1 MSSTTTPPAEAAPD
15 AAPDPGSSI
24 PTLGSHRF
32 DVPLI
37 TQMEEVECGAASLA
51 MILAHYGCWV
61 PLEELRVACG
71 VSRDG
76 ASALSVVQAARH
88 YGLDANGGRKTVDEL
103 SDCHG
108 PVILFWRQS
117 HFVVLTG
124 TGSGTYTLNDPA
136 GSQRRLPKDEFERDY
151 SGIALTF
158 APTPEFAKRPRPKHG
173 VLGALGEIVARDRGA
188 VVVAAVIGLLLTVPG
203 VMASVL
209 SALFVGS
216 VLEST
221 GDARVGWILIVGYL
235 GVTLLQFILSYV
247 QQSVILRLQVLLTIR
262 ESRRMLLHM
271 LRLPLEFF
279 DARPPGALVQ
289 KTQVP
294 AQLAQL
300 LAGQLATIF
309 ANLVGMVV
317 YAAVMVAYSPTL
329 AVVGLIMGA
338 VNIVALWWVSKRQ
351 STLNVTLQSVQMRK
365 SAEAFNGL
373 SMMSTMKATGS
384 ESVFFGRWAGA
395 QVNATNTEQSV
406 GRLTSALG
414 ALPSFLNILTTVLV
428 FVVGSSLIFRGDLSV
443 PSLVAFQ
450 GLLVA
455 FLAPLAQLVSAADQF
470 QSARG
475 QIAQIEDVLQ
485 YPVDPKVRITEA
497 ADPIDRARLQGH
509 IVFDNVSFGY
519 NPSRPPIISDF
530 SLEIEPGQRVAI
542 VGGSGSG
549 KSTLGNLL
557 IGLIHPWQG
566 TVLIDGREHDAWPRE
581 LLAASLAKV
590 DQSITLFRAS
600 IWDNLTVFDDRR
612 SFASVERAADD
623 AQILPDI
630 LKREGGFAADVLE
643 GGVNFSGGQAQRL
656 EIARALALD
665 PSIIVLDEATSAL
678 DTLSE
683 QRLDSALRA
692 RGLTAI
698 IIAHRLSTIRDSDL
712 ILVLEHGVTVGRGTH
727 EELLESCSQY
737 RDLVGAG

>member
-1 MSSTTTPPAEAAPD
+1 MTATATDPPAVDTQPV
-15 AAPDPGSSI
+15 
-24 PTLGSHRF
+24 LGGRRF
-32 DVPLI
+32 NVPLI

-76 ASALSVVQAARH
+76 ASALSVVQAGRH
-88 YGLDANGGRKTVDEL
+88 YGLESSGGRL
-103 SDCHG
+103 SIDDLPTCHG

-124 TGSGTYTLNDPA
+124 IQGDVYTINDPA
-136 GSQRRLPKDEFERDY
+136 GSQRRLSKVEFERDY
-151 SGIALTF
+151 SNVALTF
-158 APTPEFAKRPRPKHG
+158 APTSTFERRARPRHG
-173 VLGALGEIVARDRGA
+173 VAGTLSQIVSRNRGA
-188 VVVAAVIGLLLTVPG
+188 VVLAAVVGLLLTVPG

-216 VLEST
+216 VLDGG
-221 GDARVGWILIVGYL
+221 GDLAVAPILIGGYL
-235 GVTLLQFILSYV
+235 GVTILQFILSFI
-247 QQSVILRLQVLLTIR
+247 QQSIILRLQVLLTIR

-300 LAGQLATIF
+300 LAGQLATVF
-309 ANLVGMVV
+309 ANLAGMLV
-317 YAAVMVAYSPTL
+317 YAVVMVMYSPVL
-329 AVVGLIMGA
+329 AVVGLLMGA

-373 SMMSTMKATGS
+373 SMIGTMKATGS

-395 QVNATNTEQSV
+395 QVNATNAEQSV

-414 ALPSFLNILTTVLV
+414 ALPSFLNVLTTVLV
-428 FVVGSSLIFRGDLSV
+428 FAVGSSLIFRNYLDV

-475 QIAQIEDVLQ
+475 QIAQIDDVLE
-485 YPVDPKVRITEA
+485 YPVDPRVRITE
-497 ADPIDRARLQGH
+497 DSEHIDRARLQGH
-509 IVFDNVSFGY
+509 ITFDNVTFGY
-519 NPSRPPIISDF
+519 NPSRPPIISNF

-557 IGLIHPWQG
+557 VGLIHPWEG
-566 TVLIDGREHDAWPRE
+566 SVLIDGREHDDWPRE
-581 LLAASLAKV
+581 LIAASLAKV

-600 IWDNLTVFDDRR
+600 IWDNITVFDDRR
-612 SFASVERAADD
+612 SYRSVAAAAAD

-630 LKREGGFAADVLE
+630 QKRDGGFAADVLE

-692 RGLTAI
+692 RGLTSI

-712 ILVLEHGVTVGRGTH
+712 ILVLDHGETVGRGTH
-727 EELLESCSQY
+727 DELMESCSQY
-737 RDLVGAG
+737 RDLVGAA

>member
-1 MSSTTTPPAEAAPD
+1 MTATATDPPAVDTQPV
-15 AAPDPGSSI
+15 
-24 PTLGSHRF
+24 LGGRRF
-32 DVPLI
+32 NVPLI

-76 ASALSVVQAARH
+76 ASALSVVQAGRH
-88 YGLDANGGRKTVDEL
+88 YGLESSGGRL
-103 SDCHG
+103 SIDDLPTCHG

-124 TGSGTYTLNDPA
+124 IQGDVYTINDPA
-136 GSQRRLPKDEFERDY
+136 GSQRRLSKVEFERDY
-151 SGIALTF
+151 SNVALTF
-158 APTPEFAKRPRPKHG
+158 APTSTFERRARPRHG
-173 VLGALGEIVARDRGA
+173 VAGTLSQIVSRNRGA
-188 VVVAAVIGLLLTVPG
+188 VVLAAVVGLLLTVPG

-216 VLEST
+216 VLDGG
-221 GDARVGWILIVGYL
+221 GDLAVAPILIGGYL
-235 GVTLLQFILSYV
+235 GVTILQFILSFI
-247 QQSVILRLQVLLTIR
+247 QQSIILRLQVLLTIR

-271 LRLPLEFF
+271 LRLPL
-279 DARPPGALVQ
+279 
-289 KTQVP
+289 
-294 AQLAQL
+294 
-300 LAGQLATIF
+300 ATVF
-309 ANLVGMVV
+309 ANLAGMLV
-317 YAAVMVAYSPTL
+317 YAVVMVMYSPVL
-329 AVVGLIMGA
+329 AVVGLLMGA

-373 SMMSTMKATGS
+373 SMIGTMKATGS

-395 QVNATNTEQSV
+395 QVNATNAEQSV

-414 ALPSFLNILTTVLV
+414 ALPSFLNVLTTVLV
-428 FVVGSSLIFRGDLSV
+428 FAVGSSLIFRNYLDV

-475 QIAQIEDVLQ
+475 QIAQIDDVLE
-485 YPVDPKVRITEA
+485 YPVDPRVRITE
-497 ADPIDRARLQGH
+497 DSEHIDRARLQGH
-509 IVFDNVSFGY
+509 ITFDNVTFGY
-519 NPSRPPIISDF
+519 NPSRPPIISNF

-557 IGLIHPWQG
+557 VGLIHPWEG
-566 TVLIDGREHDAWPRE
+566 SVLIDGREHDDWPRE
-581 LLAASLAKV
+581 LIAASLAKV

-600 IWDNLTVFDDRR
+600 IWDNITVFDDRR
-612 SFASVERAADD
+612 SYRSVAAAAAD

-630 LKREGGFAADVLE
+630 QKRDGGFAADVLE

-692 RGLTAI
+692 RGLTSI

-712 ILVLEHGVTVGRGTH
+712 ILVLDHGETVGRGTH
-727 EELLESCSQY
+727 DELMESCSQY
-737 RDLVGAG
+737 RDLVGAA